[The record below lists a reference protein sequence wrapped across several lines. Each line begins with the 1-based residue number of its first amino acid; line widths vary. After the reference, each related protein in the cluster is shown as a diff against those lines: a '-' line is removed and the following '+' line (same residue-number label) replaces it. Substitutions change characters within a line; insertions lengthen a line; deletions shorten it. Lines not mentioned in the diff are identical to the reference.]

1 MALGDRDVIN
11 TPALAGAAVVT
22 RHPPTHP
29 AVHDKV
35 GQIYYSQDETARIT
49 APRLA
54 ASDGTA
60 GPRGDRRVIAAS
72 NERAANRWIGNV
84 GEGPVINISGRD
96 LQHPAV
102 KAALQIEVVP
112 EP

>member
-1 MALGDRDVIN
+1 MALGDRNVIN
-11 TPALAGAAVVT
+11 TPTLAGAAIVAC
-22 RHPPTHP
+22 HPPTQP
-29 AVHDKV
+29 AVHNKV
-35 GQIYYSQDETARIT
+35 GQIYYRQDETTRVT

-60 GPRGDRRVIAAS
+60 GPRGDRRVIAAC
-72 NERAANRWIGNV
+72 NESAANRGIGNV
-84 GEGPVINISGRD
+84 GKGAVINISGRY